1 MCLSVYVATDHP
13 IVDEALEMFD
23 LKPGELLYDIGCGD
37 ARVLI
42 AAAEKY
48 GVKGIGIEINPIHV
62 EIARYS
68 VKDSKLED
76 WIEIIEADV
85 LDESVDISAADAVY
99 MYLDH
104 IGLDELRPKLERQLQ
119 PDCRVISKDFSV
131 NPWKHTKTIK
141 AFGSSLF
148 LYEMDSIYPK
158 KS

>member
-62 EIARYS
+62 EVASYS
-68 VKDSKLED
+68 VKDSGLED
-76 WIEIIEADV
+76 RIEIIEADV

-104 IGLDELRPKLERQLQ
+104 LGLDELRPKLERQLR
-119 PDCRVISKDFSV
+119 PDCRVISKDFSMRYWEYV
-131 NPWKHTKTIK
+131 EKETPP
-141 AFGSSLF
+141 GSI
-148 LYEMDSIYPK
+148 LYFYRMDSI
-158 KS
+158 